1 MRLLLKVAFSLGLAA
16 VPAWAASASELRVA
30 QSFCRGIPC
39 SEIEPTALD
48 IARQFDRDA
57 SVPAQPLESSGQDA
71 VKRMEER
78 AVRQKGFDQLPTFGA
93 PLHAGFEANALR
105 FPVIIDGT
113 LYLGQISHALRDGR
127 AAPDY
132 VLALYL
138 QIGDAI
144 APVAGFYISR
154 AATSP

>member
-1 MRLLLKVAFSLGLAA
+1 MRPLLKFAFAFCLAA
-16 VPAWAASASELRVA
+16 VPAWAESAAELRVS

-57 SVPAQPLESSGQDA
+57 SVPAQPLETSGQDA
-71 VKRMEER
+71 IKRMEER

-93 PLHAGFEANALR
+93 PFHAGFDASALR

-127 AAPDY
+127 AASDY

-138 QIGDAI
+138 QIGDAVT
-144 APVAGFYISR
+144 PVAGFYIS
-154 AATSP
+154 ATPP